1 MVFFLIMDS
10 SFMYGSDVP
19 FRNNFFSNEGKG
31 YDRPE
36 LFVVLCTVVYSKRTI
51 FGVTSKTAVYYV

>member
-1 MVFFLIMDS
+1 
-10 SFMYGSDVP
+10 MYGSDVP
-19 FRNNFFSNEGKG
+19 FRNNFFSNEDKG

-51 FGVTSKTAVYYV
+51 FGVTSKIAVYYV